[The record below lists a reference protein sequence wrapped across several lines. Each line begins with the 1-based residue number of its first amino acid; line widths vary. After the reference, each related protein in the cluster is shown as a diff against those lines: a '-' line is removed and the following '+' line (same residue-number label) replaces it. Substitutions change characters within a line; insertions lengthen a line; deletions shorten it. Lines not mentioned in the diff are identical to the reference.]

1 MINTDYSIVKTFITK
16 DIFVFDQTEKWRFVV
31 TLRPIGDF
39 FTDYD
44 YSTFYNTWTNDSE
57 LKRLFKIKNANEFS
71 SFDLFCS
78 LVFEF
83 GYYKEYTDIANTW
96 VDQLK
101 QIVPGLTIDYINK
114 QFLIPNQFVSA
125 PSDAIVATEDIWN
138 YIIYLLKVSNGEKVS
153 PPEVFANPEDKRSY
167 LAQKERE
174 ERIARIKMKAQ
185 QADNSKQKQA
195 PDSLIKTFLSIT
207 YAFPS
212 VTFDWLANQT
222 MAQIHWLAQY
232 AAGSVSYE
240 VNSAIFAA
248 GNMKKGSKLDFFI
261 K

>member
-1 MINTDYSIVKTFITK
+1 MIATDYSIVKSFISK
-16 DIFVFDQTEKWRFVV
+16 DVFVYDSDNKWRFAVK
-31 TLRPIGDF
+31 LRPIGDF

-44 YSTFYNTWTNDSE
+44 YSTFYNMWTNDAE
-57 LKRLFKIKNANEFS
+57 LKRLFRVKDAASFS

-78 LVFEF
+78 LIFEF

-96 VDQLK
+96 VDQFKKL
-101 QIVPGLTIDYINK
+101 VPGLTVDYIQK
-114 QFLIPNQFVSA
+114 QFLIPNQFI
-125 PSDAIVATEDIWN
+125 SDTANAIVMTEDIWN
-138 YIIYLLKVSNGEKVS
+138 YIIYVLKLSNGEKVS
-153 PPEVFANPEDKRSY
+153 EPQVFANPDDKRSY

-185 QADNSKQKQA
+185 QSEGHSKKEP
-195 PDSLIKTFLSIT
+195 PDALIKNFLSIT

-212 VTFDWLANQT
+212 ITFDWLANQT
-222 MAQIHWLAQY
+222 MAQIHWLAKY